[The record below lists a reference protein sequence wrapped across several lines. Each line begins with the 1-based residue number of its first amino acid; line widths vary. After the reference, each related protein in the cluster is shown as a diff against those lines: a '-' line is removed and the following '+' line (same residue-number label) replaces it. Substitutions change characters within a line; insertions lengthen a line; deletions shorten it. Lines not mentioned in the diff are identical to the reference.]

1 MALEDCDLLQGR
13 QIDCRDGNGGAETVY
28 ITELENELSKTT
40 ASGIVTAFTLNTGK
54 KFWTYDLEKEIGELT
69 ETEQVSVE
77 NGSTFYE
84 QVVTFSIMKLTAS
97 SRNEL
102 RLLAQNRLHIIVKD
116 NNGTF
121 WLLGEERG
129 MDKVGTNESKTG
141 KAIGDLNGYNLAFL
155 GKEQAPMVEV
165 TASLLDTLT
174 VAAP

>member
-1 MALEDCDLLQGR
+1 MALSDCDLLQGR
-13 QIDCRDGNGGAETVY
+13 EIDCRDGNGGIETVY
-28 ITELENELSKTT
+28 ITELENEASMTV
-40 ASGIVTAFTLNTGK
+40 ASGIVTAFTLLTGK
-54 KFWTYDLEKEIGELT
+54 KFWTYEVEKENAELV

-77 NGSTFYE
+77 TGTTFYE
-84 QVVTFSIMKLTAS
+84 QVLTFTIMQLTAS

-116 NNGTF
+116 NNGLF

-129 MDKVGTNESKTG
+129 CDKVGTNEAKTG
-141 KAIGDLNGYNLAFL
+141 KAFGDLGGYTLAFL
-155 GKEQAPMVEV
+155 GKEATPFLNV

>member
-1 MALEDCDLLQGR
+1 MALDDCNLLQGR
-13 QIDCRDGNGGAETVY
+13 QIDCRDGNGGIETVY
-28 ITELENELSKTT
+28 ITELENEAAKTT

-54 KFWTYDLEKEIGELT
+54 KFWTYEVEKENAELV

-77 NGSTFYE
+77 TGTTFWE
-84 QVVTFSIMKLTAS
+84 QVLTFTIMKLTAS

-102 RLLAQNRLHIIVKD
+102 RLLAQNRLHIIIKD

-129 MDKVGTNESKTG
+129 CDKIGTNEAKTG
-141 KAIGDLNGYNLAFL
+141 KAFGDLTGYTLAFM
-155 GKEQAPMVEV
+155 GKEVAPMVVV
-165 TASLLDTLT
+165 TASLIDTLT